1 MEELDKQIKLQLIDE
16 RISLS
21 QRRID
26 LMQAKVDLGESNKE
40 GAPSYETLIA
50 QEALKK
56 NALVEFR
63 NSVEQEQ

>member
-26 LMQAKVDLGESNKE
+26 LMQAKVDLGELNKDY
-40 GAPSYETLIA
+40 APSYESLIS
-50 QEALKK
+50 QEELKK
-56 NALVEFR
+56 DALINFK
-63 NSVEQEQ
+63 NSVQQE

>member
-26 LMQAKVDLGESNKE
+26 LMQAKVDSGELNKDY
-40 GAPSYETLIA
+40 APSYESLIS
-50 QEALKK
+50 QEELKK
-56 NALVEFR
+56 DALINFK
-63 NSVEQEQ
+63 NSVQQE